1 MARQQKKYQIK
12 NLNSGDINF
21 DSFKKKLQK
30 YLNDYQIK
38 KIEKAYIIASKAHEG
53 QLRKSGEAYIE
64 HPLSA
69 ASYLSDFQLD
79 YETIM
84 AAILH
89 DVIEDTEINMEVLQ
103 QEFGMKVSQLVDG
116 VSKLDKINFSSK
128 EEADAANLR
137 KMILAMSQDIRVILI
152 KLADRIHNLETI
164 SVLKAQQ
171 RRKIAKETLEIYA
184 PIALRLGIHNMSIH
198 MEDLAFQSLYPLRF
212 KILQN
217 FINDAR
223 GNRKDLMKK
232 IKKIVE
238 DKLMDEGLNADV
250 LAREKH
256 VYGIYKKMKH
266 KELKFSQIHDIFGVR
281 ITTTNVDDCYRVLGI
296 IHNSYTPIPGRFKDY
311 IAIPK
316 SNGYQSLHTEILG
329 PHGLPTEFQIRT
341 KDMDILAQT
350 GIAAHWFYKIKDKTS
365 LKDYTKEQQWI
376 TNLLDIQENSGN
388 PKEYLQSIKADLYP
402 GKVYVFSPKG
412 DIIELPKKSTVIDY
426 AYAIHTDLGNKFS
439 SAKIDNKVVTPNTI
453 LKNGQLISIF
463 TKKNVKPNPGWL
475 NFVITEKA
483 RHSIRASLKLIQR
496 EDATNFG
503 EKLLSHALK
512 EFNIKLKDI
521 PVKTLKIVLEE
532 YNCSNIED
540 LYREIGLGNRIPKL
554 VAMRIAPT
562 SDNKNKPKSSKGVN
576 IEGTEGIIL
585 SYAKCCF
592 PIPGDKIFGYISQG
606 KGIVVHQQNCKSI
619 KRVKSKNE
627 EIIDLSWGEDLDDVF
642 NASIKVEVRNKRGV
656 LAQISSLIAQ
666 SNSNIES
673 VTYGDTKETGH
684 NIMVFVVSLTHIN
697 ALSKLMSKLRK
708 NVNVIS
714 VERKRS

>member
-1 MARQQKKYQIK
+1 MVRQHKKHQIK
-12 NLNSGDINF
+12 RQDTDIKNF
-21 DSFKKKLQK
+21 SSFKKKLQK

-38 KIEKAYIIASKAHEG
+38 QIEKAYNIAFKAHEG
-53 QLRKSGEAYIE
+53 QVRKSGEAYIE

-69 ASYLSDFQLD
+69 ATYLSNFQLD
-79 YETIM
+79 HETIM

-89 DVIEDTEINMEVLQ
+89 DVIEDTQINMKILK
-103 QEFGMKVSQLVDG
+103 QEFGAKVSQLVDG

-164 SVLKAQQ
+164 SVLKIQQ
-171 RRKIAKETLEIYA
+171 QKKIAKETLEIYA
-184 PIALRLGIHNMSIH
+184 PIALRLGIHNMTIQ
-198 MEDLAFQSLYPLRF
+198 MEDLAFKSLYPIRF

-217 FINDAR
+217 FINEAQ
-223 GNRKDLMKK
+223 GNRKELMKK
-232 IKKIVE
+232 IKKVIE
-238 DKLMDEGLNADV
+238 EKLTDEGLNAEV

-256 VYGIYKKMKH
+256 VYGIYKKMKQ

-281 ITTTNVDDCYRVLGI
+281 IITSNVDDCYRVLGV

-350 GIAAHWFYKIKDKTS
+350 GIAAHWFYKIGDKTT

-376 TNLLDIQENSGN
+376 ANLLDIQENSGN

-426 AYAIHTDLGNKFS
+426 AYAIHTDLGNKFA
-439 SAKIDNKVVTPNTI
+439 SAKIDNKTVSPNTI
-453 LKNGQLISIF
+453 VKNGQLILIT
-463 TKKNVKPNPGWL
+463 TKKDIKPNPGWL
-475 NFVITEKA
+475 NFAVTEKA

-503 EKLLSHALK
+503 KKLLIHMLE
-512 EFNIKLKDI
+512 EFNLKIKDI
-521 PVKTLKIVLEE
+521 PAKTLKIVLEE

-562 SDNKNKPKSSKGVN
+562 SDKKKSSDHSQGVN
-576 IEGTEGIIL
+576 IEGTEGLIV

-592 PIPGDKIFGYISQG
+592 PIPGDTILGYTSQG
-606 KGIVVHQQNCKSI
+606 KGIVVHQQTCKSI
-619 KRVKSKNE
+619 KGIKSKKE
-627 EIIDLSWGEDLDDVF
+627 QIIDLSWGEDTDDVF
-642 NASIKVEVRNKRGV
+642 NACVKVEVKNKRGV
-656 LAQISSLIAQ
+656 LAQISSIIAQ
-666 SNSNIES
+666 NNSNIES

-684 NIMVFVVSLTHIN
+684 NIMVFVISINHIN

-714 VERKRS
+714 VDRKRS